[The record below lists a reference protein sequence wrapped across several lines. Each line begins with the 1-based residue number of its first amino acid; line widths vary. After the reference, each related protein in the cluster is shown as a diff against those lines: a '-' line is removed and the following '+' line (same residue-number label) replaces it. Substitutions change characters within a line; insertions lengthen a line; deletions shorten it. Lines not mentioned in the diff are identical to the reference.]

1 MLVTAFKELDQNN
14 GWPGRNDCQAAY
26 GQDCVDVHVF
36 GAQARKAHRSAAG
49 NCVCNNH
56 KKWRAVGVR

>member
-1 MLVTAFKELDQNN
+1 MDGQ
-14 GWPGRNDCQAAY
+14 NDCQAAY

-49 NCVCNNH
+49 NCACNNH